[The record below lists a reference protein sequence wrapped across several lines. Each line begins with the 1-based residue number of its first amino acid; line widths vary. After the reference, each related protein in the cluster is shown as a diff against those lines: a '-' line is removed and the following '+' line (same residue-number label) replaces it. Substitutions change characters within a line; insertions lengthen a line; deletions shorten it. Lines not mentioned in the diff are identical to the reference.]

1 MSPWSARR
9 HELHELFR
17 KIGEFR
23 HEAESVIIVGGGRIA
38 ERLALEL
45 ARMRIHSTIIERDP
59 ARCRVMKTLL
69 PEATIICADGTKPD
83 VLREEGLSSADALV
97 TVTES
102 DETNLIISSFA
113 YNENVPKIV
122 TKVDE
127 DNFIQL
133 AESYGLTTIIQ
144 PADVT
149 AGRIV
154 EYVRWMENS
163 AHSSGVETLRMVADG
178 QAEALE
184 FIVRAREPVS
194 RRAAQGA
201 QAQGLRARRLDH
213 PARQVPC
220 PVRQRR
226 HRARRPRSRGHDQPW
241 YARAE
246 GYFEITQTPMETR
259 RFPTGERRG
268 FCACLRKSV
277 HGDAHPLFRG
287 RKCGRIRRYEYYNSD
302 F

>member
-1 MSPWSARR
+1 MELVEFKLREGSKLDGLRLNDFRSRYSEGILICAVEREGSVTIPNGDFVLAAGDYVTVVGAP

-184 FIVRAREPVS
+184 FIVRAES
-194 RRAAQGA
+194 QF
-201 QAQGLRARRLDH
+201 LD
-213 PARQVPC
+213 VPLKALKDS
-220 PVRQRR
+220 VLV
-226 HRARRPRSRGHDQPW
+226 AS
-241 YARAE
+241 
-246 GYFEITQTPMETR
+246 II
-259 RFPTGERRG
+259 RRG
-268 FCACLRKSV
+268 KCRVPSGNDAIELGDRV
-277 HGDAHPLFRG
+277 VVVTTNHGMHELKDIL
-287 RKCGRIRRYEYYNSD
+287 K
-302 F
+302 